1 MSTEPITQTETALE
15 DFAVVYADPPWMP
28 GQTGKRGASEKY
40 SLMPTEAICSMPVAD
55 LVAKHAVLLLWVVS
69 NGLQDGLDVM
79 KAWGFR
85 YVTNAVWDKYYMG
98 LGSYFRGSHE
108 LLLLGVKGSPTVK
121 FRGQKSVL
129 VEPRQEH
136 SRKPQEI
143 IQKIERMFDGP
154 YLEVFARERP
164 NSRNDWAVFGNEIA
178 SDIYM
183 PGYPV
188 PVYSARGLAHKALVE
203 GRDGR

>member
-1 MSTEPITQTETALE
+1 MSTEPFTKTGTALE
-15 DFAVVYADPPWMP
+15 DFALAYTDAPWMP
-28 GQTGKRGASEKY
+28 GQTGKRGASEKFN
-40 SLMPTEAICSMPVAD
+40 LMPTKAICAMPVAD
-55 LVAKHAVLLLWVVS
+55 LMADDAVLLLWVVN

-98 LGSYFRGSHE
+98 LGNYFRGSHE
-108 LLLLGVKGSPTVK
+108 LLLLGVKGSPKVK
-121 FRGQKSVL
+121 FRGQKSVF

-154 YLEVFARERP
+154 YLELFARERP
-164 NSRNDWAVFGNEIA
+164 NSRSNWAVWGDQIA
-178 SDIYM
+178 SDVFL
-183 PGYPV
+183 PGFPV
-188 PVYSARGLAHKALVE
+188 PEYSQRGLAHKALVE